1 MGNFDRRKH
10 FARWKSLCLGR
21 RFGFA
26 WLTRVRSWRS
36 GRQPA
41 WHRQFRGRLRGLR
54 ACRCSYK
61 LHWLNWGPL
70 GAHPAPPARIERNA
84 LVTLINGRNLTAPRR
99 ARLRQPLGPA
109 IIDVAGT
116 ALSDEDR
123 ERLRHPAAGGVI
135 LFSRNFE
142 SCEQLAALTGEIAR
156 LRDPELP
163 ICVDQEGGRV
173 QRFREGFSAI
183 PPMRE
188 LGRQWDRDRSAA
200 RETARAIAYVVGA
213 ELAAH
218 GVDFSFAPVLDLDYG
233 GSSVIGDRALHFDP
247 TAVGAL
253 GACIVQGFA
262 DAGMG
267 AVGKHFPG
275 HGYAEAD
282 SHVAVPR
289 DDRKLAEIQRKDL
302 VPFRMAIE
310 AGLAAVM
317 PAHVIYTQV
326 DGEPAGY
333 SRFWLQE
340 VLRGKLRFQGLIF
353 SDDLSLEGA
362 STAGG
367 VAERARAALAAGCD
381 MVLLCNDPA
390 GQALLLDSLKETR
403 LANPQRVER
412 MRKKGGRDLRKSVAY
427 RESQEKLRN
436 IG

>member
-1 MGNFDRRKH
+1 MRK
-10 FARWKSLCLGR
+10 
-21 RFGFA
+21 
-26 WLTRVRSWRS
+26 TR
-36 GRQPA
+36 
-41 WHRQFRGRLRGLR
+41 L
-54 ACRCSYK
+54 
-61 LHWLNWGPL
+61 
-70 GAHPAPPARIERNA
+70 
-84 LVTLINGRNLTAPRR
+84 
-99 ARLRQPLGPA
+99 PLGPA
-109 IIDVAGT
+109 VIDVVGT
-116 ALSDEDR
+116 ALTDEDR
-123 ERLRHPAAGGVI
+123 ARLRHPAAGGVI
-135 LFSRNFE
+135 LFSRNYQ
-142 SCEQLAALTGEIAR
+142 SPEQLSALTEEIDK
-156 LRDPELP
+156 LREPALP
-163 ICVDQEGGRV
+163 ICVDHEGGRV

-188 LGRQWDRDRSAA
+188 LGRLWDRDRAAA
-200 RETARAIAYVVGA
+200 REAARAIAYIVGA

-218 GVDFSFAPVLDLDYG
+218 GVDFSSAPVLDLDYG

-262 DAGMG
+262 DAGVA

-289 DDRKLAEIQRKDL
+289 DERKIIDIQRKDL

-326 DGEPAGY
+326 DREPAGY
-333 SRFWLQE
+333 SKHWLQE
-340 VLRGKLRFQGLIF
+340 VLRGKLGFKGIIF
-353 SDDLSLEGA
+353 SDDLSMEGA
-362 STAGG
+362 SVAGG
-367 VAERARAALAAGCD
+367 IPERARAALAAGCD

-390 GQALLLDSLKETR
+390 GQELLLDSLKDAPPVDR
-403 LANPQRVER
+403 DRVEP

-436 IG
+436 LA